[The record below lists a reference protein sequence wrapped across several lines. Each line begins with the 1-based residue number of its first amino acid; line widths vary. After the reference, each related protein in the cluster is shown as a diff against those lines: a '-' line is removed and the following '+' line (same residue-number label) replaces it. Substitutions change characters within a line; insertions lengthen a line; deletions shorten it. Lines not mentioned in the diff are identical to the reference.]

1 MYRLDY
7 VNHCQHQDRVVL
19 ELVKNEPCN
28 LFFKQ
33 ERTHFFLKRFPTR
46 YQDWRSFKN
55 LKSCTETGDIHSSWK
70 VEENWDPFHSWAKL
84 YKWSS
89 KPMWKHNR
97 EKSFN
102 DFNWVKGETWTKL
115 LVKKTYIRVWITSP
129 DTIKTKEV
137 PLESSEKGVK
147 IKQSSSP
154 MANRHILI
162 IFWPKLR

>member
-1 MYRLDY
+1 MYTI
-7 VNHCQHQDRVVL
+7 VNIKT
-19 ELVKNEPCN
+19 E
-28 LFFKQ
+28 LFFNLLKMNVFSSSNKK
-33 ERTHFFLKRFPTR
+33 ELTSFLKGSQ
-46 YQDWRSFKN
+46 QDTKSEEASKK

-70 VEENWDPFHSWAKL
+70 VEENWDPCHSWAKL

-102 DFNWVKGETWTKL
+102 DFNWVKGETWSKL

-162 IFWPKLR
+162 IFWPELR